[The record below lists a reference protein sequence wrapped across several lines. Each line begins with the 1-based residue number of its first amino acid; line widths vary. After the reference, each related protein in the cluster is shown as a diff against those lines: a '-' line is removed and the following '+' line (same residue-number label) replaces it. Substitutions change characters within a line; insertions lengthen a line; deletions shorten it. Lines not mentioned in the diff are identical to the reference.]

1 MKLDNLNRIEIASY
15 TDEYNIGDVIA
26 PHLFEHIFQ
35 INSKQVN
42 CLTKINNV
50 NILGI
55 GSILAF
61 CQPSS
66 IVFGSG
72 FLNSQEKLLF
82 KPLHIS
88 GVRGGLS
95 KDIIFNQTG
104 LKPEIISDPGLLL
117 KLLSQGGNF
126 YSKSRSCYIPHYI
139 DEAKESLL
147 IAQNLSSDL
156 LLPTLPVNLFIKKL
170 SHYNKVYSRSL
181 HGIIFADALSL
192 PRVWIEPSHKI
203 LDSHFKFLDYFS
215 SIQCDSP
222 FLPITE
228 IYKKVDIK
236 DYEFKIDNT
245 VLNNLIDIQIV
256 KFTKIIRY
264 YRLFKLLKPFTNH
277 KKSLVSNF
285 IHPGWEGC
293 MDEYK

>member
-1 MKLDNLNRIEIASY
+1 MKRIDIASY

-26 PHLFEHIFQ
+26 PHIFEHILQ
-35 INSKQVN
+35 IDSKQVN

-95 KDIIFNQTG
+95 RDIIFNQTG

-117 KLLSQGGNF
+117 KSLTQGRNF

-139 DEAKESLL
+139 DVEKESLL

-170 SHYNKVYSRSL
+170 SQYNKVYSRSL

-203 LDSHFKFLDYFS
+203 LDPYFKFLDYFS
-215 SIQCDSP
+215 SIHCDVP
-222 FLPITE
+222 FLPVTE

-236 DYEFKIDNT
+236 DHEFMIDTT
-245 VLNNLIDIQIV
+245 VLNTLIDIQIV
-256 KFTKIIRY
+256 KLTKIIRY
-264 YRLFKLLKPFTNH
+264 FRLFQLLNLLSNH
-277 KKSLVSNF
+277 EKSLVSTF
-285 IHPGWEGC
+285 IHPGWEGR